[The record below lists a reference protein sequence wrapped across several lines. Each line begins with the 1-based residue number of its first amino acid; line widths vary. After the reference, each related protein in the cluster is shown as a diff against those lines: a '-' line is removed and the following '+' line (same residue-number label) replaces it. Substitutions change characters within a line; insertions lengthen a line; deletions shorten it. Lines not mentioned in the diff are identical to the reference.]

1 MLHVSELSSFSW
13 VLEEAWGYTVFI
25 CSLLGFLSIVNPSCY
40 QTLLTQVSF
49 LSSVSVFRFAR
60 VQKGKK
66 SEDFSTLLYHM
77 VSL

>member
-60 VQKGKK
+60 VQKEKK
-66 SEDFSTLLYHM
+66 K
-77 VSL
+77 